1 MADRPQGP
9 LLTETGLGAPLT
21 LPRTRG
27 KAGARL
33 ERLAPMTFILPAVLV
48 VLLFSIFPL
57 VLSLYISLVSLQ
69 FAPGGFR
76 LTFVGL
82 RNYADLVVGFN
93 RPEFLGVLA
102 GPGIVGVL
110 VLALAAAAAGWW
122 LIRYVHRPEVSPR
135 GIVGRVAF
143 IVVAGAGVW
152 LLVRTLGPGGRP
164 GSLPVTLIYVL
175 IGVSLQYLLGLGLA
189 LLCVQRIP
197 WRRFFRVVFLLP
209 MMITPV
215 GIAYTFRMLTD
226 TSKGPFFP
234 VWKLLGLTNSTWVN
248 IPWGA
253 RGAVMIGD
261 VWQWTPFMFI
271 VLLAALESQPQE
283 PLEAAVVDGASGWQ
297 LFWQITFPAIL
308 PVSSTLVLIRMIE
321 AFKIIDLP
329 NVLTSG
335 GPGTATESLTLHAYV
350 IWRGLDIGGSAAI
363 AYILLLVV
371 SFAAVAYVSLIH
383 RRVTEA
389 A

>member
-1 MADRPQGP
+1 
-9 LLTETGLGAPLT
+9 
-21 LPRTRG
+21 
-27 KAGARL
+27 
-33 ERLAPMTFILPAVLV
+33 LV

-69 FAPGGFR
+69 FVPGGFK
-76 LTFVGL
+76 LAFVGL
-82 RNYADLVVGFN
+82 RNYANLVVGFD

-102 GPGIVGVL
+102 RPGLGGWL
-110 VLALAAAAAGWW
+110 ALALAAAAAVWW
-122 LIRYVHRPEVSPR
+122 LLRYMRRPDVSVR
-135 GIVGRVAF
+135 GLAGRLVF
-143 IVVAGAGVW
+143 VVVAGAGVW
-152 LLVRTLGPGGRP
+152 LLALTLGSGGRP
-164 GSLPVTLIYVL
+164 GSLPVTLIYVTV
-175 IGVSLQYLLGLGLA
+175 GVALQYLLGLALA
-189 LLCVQRIP
+189 LLCVQRFP
-197 WRRFFRVVFLLP
+197 GRRFFRVVFLLP

-234 VWKLLGLTNSTWVN
+234 VWKLLGLTNTSWVT

-253 RGAVMIGD
+253 RGAVLIGD
-261 VWQWTPFMFI
+261 IWQWTPFMFI
-271 VLLAALESQPQE
+271 VLLAALESQPVE
-283 PLEAAVVDGASGWQ
+283 PVEAALVDGANRWQ
-297 LFWQITFPAIL
+297 MFWTITLPAIL

-335 GPGTATESLTLHAYV
+335 GPGTATESLTLHSYV

-371 SFAAVAYVSLIH
+371 SFAAVAYVGLIH
-383 RRVTEA
+383 RRVTEVA
-389 A
+389 

>member
-1 MADRPQGP
+1 MASRPQGP
-9 LLTETGLGAPLT
+9 LLTEAGLGAPVT
-21 LPRTRG
+21 LPRTRNTL
-27 KAGARL
+27 GARL
-33 ERLAPMTFILPAVLV
+33 ERLAPTAFVMPAVLV

-76 LTFVGL
+76 LSFVGL
-82 RNYADLVVGFN
+82 RNYASLVVGFD

-102 GPGIVGVL
+102 RPGPGGWL
-110 VLALAAAAAGWW
+110 ALALAAGAAVWW
-122 LIRYVHRPEVSPR
+122 LQRSMRRPDASVR
-135 GIVGRVAF
+135 GLAGRLVF
-143 IVVAGAGVW
+143 VVVAGAGVW
-152 LLVRTLGPGGRP
+152 LLALTLGPGGRP
-164 GSLPVTLIYVL
+164 GSLPVTLIYVV
-175 IGVSLQYLLGLGLA
+175 IGVTLQYLLGLALA

-197 WRRFFRVVFLLP
+197 GRRFFRVVFLLP

-234 VWKLLGLTNSTWVN
+234 LWKLLGLTNTSWVT

-253 RGAVMIGD
+253 RDAVLIGD
-261 VWQWTPFMFI
+261 IWQWTPFMFI
-271 VLLAALESQPQE
+271 VLLAALESQPVE
-283 PLEAAVVDGASGWQ
+283 PVEAALVDGANRWQ
-297 LFWQITFPAIL
+297 MFWTITFPAIL

-335 GPGTATESLTLHAYV
+335 GPGTATESLTLHSYI

-371 SFAAVAYVSLIH
+371 SFAAVAYVGLIH
-383 RRVTEA
+383 RRVTEVA
-389 A
+389 